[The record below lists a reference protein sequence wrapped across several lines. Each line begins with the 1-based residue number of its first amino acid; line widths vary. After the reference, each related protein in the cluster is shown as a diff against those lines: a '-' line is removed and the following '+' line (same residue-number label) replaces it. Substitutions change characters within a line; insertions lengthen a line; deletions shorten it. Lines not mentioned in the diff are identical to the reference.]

1 MYFNLKLNN
10 LICTGIFLFKVEIV
24 TSYGDCD
31 TIFVFV
37 FSKDQIII
45 ELQTRTCVK
54 NILEISGIISQ
65 HRPWN

>member
-1 MYFNLKLNN
+1 M
-10 LICTGIFLFKVEIV
+10 

-31 TIFVFV
+31 TIFVFVFV